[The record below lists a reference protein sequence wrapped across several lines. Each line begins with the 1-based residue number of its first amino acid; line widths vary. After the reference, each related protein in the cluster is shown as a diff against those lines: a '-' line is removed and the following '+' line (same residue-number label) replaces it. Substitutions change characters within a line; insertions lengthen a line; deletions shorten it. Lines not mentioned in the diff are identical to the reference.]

1 MKHRFTKQDLAL
13 FEDIG
18 ISPNDVAVQLT
29 LLEKEANATN
39 LVRPATDGDGIRVLT
54 QQQMLNYAKL
64 FDQEKASFSMVR
76 FIPASGLAT
85 RMFKFLHYFIK
96 RYDVEKETLR
106 SYLNRKKTYKLAIFL
121 GGLEKLPFY
130 QSLKAQI
137 KELQNGAFQQDYRY
151 MFIQKTVTLL
161 SKLPKALI
169 PFHNYSGNTRTAAS
183 EQLFFSKEFMI
194 SEKAMNI
201 HFTIPPKSTKAFEE
215 SLSESIEE
223 ISKSE
228 AIQTHVSYSNQKRST
243 DSIAVNMDNRLYRN
257 QNGNLFFRAAGHG
270 ALIDNLN
277 DLDQA
282 VVFLSNIDNVAVA
295 SFHKKAGFYKKILA
309 GVLLSTLKQI
319 YKFSEALERSDFTD
333 LNTIKIFVQD
343 HLNVNVPKNVSDD
356 ALQEFLQQKLNRPLR
371 VCGMVKNEGE
381 PGGGPF
387 WVEKS
392 GQTSLQIVE
401 SAQVNMSNPDQKD
414 VFKSGT
420 HFNPVDIVC
429 ATYDHNGN
437 KYDLKNF
444 VDNDSYF
451 VVEKSLGEAAIK
463 AIERPGLWNGGM
475 ADWNT
480 IFVEVPVRTFNPV
493 KTVND
498 LLRPMHQSI

>member
-1 MKHRFTKQDLAL
+1 
-13 FEDIG
+13 
-18 ISPNDVAVQLT
+18 
-29 LLEKEANATN
+29 
-39 LVRPATDGDGIRVLT
+39 
-54 QQQMLNYAKL
+54 
-64 FDQEKASFSMVR
+64 
-76 FIPASGLAT
+76 
-85 RMFKFLHYFIK
+85 
-96 RYDVEKETLR
+96 
-106 SYLNRKKTYKLAIFL
+106 
-121 GGLEKLPFY
+121 
-130 QSLKAQI
+130 
-137 KELQNGAFQQDYRY
+137 
-151 MFIQKTVTLL
+151 
-161 SKLPKALI
+161 
-169 PFHNYSGNTRTAAS
+169 
-183 EQLFFSKEFMI
+183 
-194 SEKAMNI
+194 
-201 HFTIPPKSTKAFEE
+201 
-215 SLSESIEE
+215 
-223 ISKSE
+223 
-228 AIQTHVSYSNQKRST
+228 
-243 DSIAVNMDNRLYRN
+243 MDNSLYRN
-257 QNGNLFFRAAGHG
+257 QHGNLFFRAAGHG

-277 DLDQA
+277 DLDEA

-319 YKFSEALERSDFTD
+319 YKFSEALERLDFTD

-356 ALQEFLQQKLNRPLR
+356 ALQEFLQHKLNRPLR

>member
-29 LLEKEANATN
+29 LLEKEANVTN

-169 PFHNYSGNTRTAAS
+169 PFHNYNGNTRTARID
-183 EQLFFSKEFMI
+183 KV
-194 SEKAMNI
+194 
-201 HFTIPPKSTKAFEE
+201 
-215 SLSESIEE
+215 SI
-223 ISKSE
+223 I
-228 AIQTHVSYSNQKRST
+228 
-243 DSIAVNMDNRLYRN
+243 
-257 QNGNLFFRAAGHG
+257 
-270 ALIDNLN
+270 
-277 DLDQA
+277 
-282 VVFLSNIDNVAVA
+282 
-295 SFHKKAGFYKKILA
+295 
-309 GVLLSTLKQI
+309 
-319 YKFSEALERSDFTD
+319 
-333 LNTIKIFVQD
+333 
-343 HLNVNVPKNVSDD
+343 
-356 ALQEFLQQKLNRPLR
+356 
-371 VCGMVKNEGE
+371 EGE
-381 PGGGPF
+381 
-387 WVEKS
+387 
-392 GQTSLQIVE
+392 
-401 SAQVNMSNPDQKD
+401 NN
-414 VFKSGT
+414 
-420 HFNPVDIVC
+420 
-429 ATYDHNGN
+429 
-437 KYDLKNF
+437 
-444 VDNDSYF
+444 
-451 VVEKSLGEAAIK
+451 
-463 AIERPGLWNGGM
+463 
-475 ADWNT
+475 
-480 IFVEVPVRTFNPV
+480 
-493 KTVND
+493 
-498 LLRPMHQSI
+498 

>member
-169 PFHNYSGNTRTAAS
+169 PFHNYSGNTRTAAA
-183 EQLFFSKEFMI
+183 EQLFFSKEFMV

-215 SLSESIEE
+215 SLSVSIEE

-243 DSIAVNMDNRLYRN
+243 DSIAVNMDNSYIAINMETSFLG
-257 QNGNLFFRAAGHG
+257 Q
-270 ALIDNLN
+270 
-277 DLDQA
+277 QA
-282 VVFLSNIDNVAVA
+282 M
-295 SFHKKAGFYKKILA
+295 G
-309 GVLLSTLKQI
+309 
-319 YKFSEALERSDFTD
+319 R
-333 LNTIKIFVQD
+333 
-343 HLNVNVPKNVSDD
+343 
-356 ALQEFLQQKLNRPLR
+356 
-371 VCGMVKNEGE
+371 
-381 PGGGPF
+381 
-387 WVEKS
+387 
-392 GQTSLQIVE
+392 
-401 SAQVNMSNPDQKD
+401 
-414 VFKSGT
+414 
-420 HFNPVDIVC
+420 
-429 ATYDHNGN
+429 
-437 KYDLKNF
+437 
-444 VDNDSYF
+444 
-451 VVEKSLGEAAIK
+451 
-463 AIERPGLWNGGM
+463 
-475 ADWNT
+475 
-480 IFVEVPVRTFNPV
+480 
-493 KTVND
+493 
-498 LLRPMHQSI
+498 